1 MGYRAVCRCWRSAT
15 DDPRG
20 ASARDPRFRPRHW
33 AMLDEVFQTD
43 ARLFANAA
51 TGRFLRM
58 DLPLLGRGR
67 RYRLVASAPG
77 GDLVLAE
84 ASPPARGARPQPVHR
99 RREARRHDALRGAAA
114 LRGRVRCPCHRR
126 FAHPRPAR
134 RRLRQGLLRRPRQRR
149 LLRVRGELRVRS
161 HQAGRRRW
169 PLRRRRRARVGGV
182 DPGPRGHQDGAPSRR
197 QNHKHMSREPR
208 VPLLRGGIRG
218 GSAAHL
224 QDGQKDRADLQD
236 EHGRGEGDRS
246 LEEVK
251 SIGGGRAIF
260 VGATRCISINADK
273 FNAIDGNRIYY
284 QERDDLTS
292 ADIYMYELESEET
305 TKIGGAIDSLNPVF
319 LVSTEPPFSP
329 IQLFCSYA
337 DEALRFRLEWE
348 KIVQSLPERLPD
360 DIMASMGADLMGD
373 FEDEFEDFEYEF
385 ND

>member
-1 MGYRAVCRCWRSAT
+1 MADWSTLPADLINRIARCFLHTGDLDHYMGYRAVCRGWRSAT

-20 ASARDPRFRPRHW
+20 ASAREPRFRPRHW

-43 ARLFANAA
+43 ARLFVNAA
-51 TGRFLRM
+51 TGRFLRR

-99 RREARRHDALRGAAA
+99 RHDALRRGAAI
-114 LRGRVRCPCHRR
+114 RGRVY
-126 FAHPRPAR
+126 FADPDSEGFSVFEESYACA
-134 RRLRQGLLRRPRQRR
+134 LISLA
-149 LLRVRGELRVRS
+149 V
-161 HQAGRRRW
+161 
-169 PLRRRRRARVGGV
+169 VGGRYAAAGEQGSV
-182 DPGPRGHQDGAPSRR
+182 ASIL
-197 QNHKHMSREPR
+197 
-208 VPLLRGGIRG
+208 VPEAIKTRLSLAVKITNTCRANPAFRCFVVESAGEALLIFK
-218 GSAAHL
+218 
-224 QDGQKDRADLQD
+224 KDRKIVQIYKMST
-236 EHGRGEGDRS
+236 EGGEGDRW

-273 FNAIDGNRIYY
+273 FNAIDDNRIYY

-292 ADIYMYELESEET
+292 AEIYMYELESEET
-305 TKIGGAIDSLNPVF
+305 IKIGGAIDSLNPVF

-337 DEALRFRLEWE
+337 DEARRFRPEWE
-348 KIVQSLPERLPD
+348 KLLVCCKASLSGFLMTLWLP
-360 DIMASMGADLMGD
+360 SVLT
-373 FEDEFEDFEYEF
+373 
-385 ND
+385 

>member
-1 MGYRAVCRCWRSAT
+1 
-15 DDPRG
+15 
-20 ASARDPRFRPRHW
+20 
-33 AMLDEVFQTD
+33 
-43 ARLFANAA
+43 
-51 TGRFLRM
+51 
-58 DLPLLGRGR
+58 
-67 RYRLVASAPG
+67 
-77 GDLVLAE
+77 
-84 ASPPARGARPQPVHR
+84 
-99 RREARRHDALRGAAA
+99 
-114 LRGRVRCPCHRR
+114 
-126 FAHPRPAR
+126 
-134 RRLRQGLLRRPRQRR
+134 
-149 LLRVRGELRVRS
+149 
-161 HQAGRRRW
+161 
-169 PLRRRRRARVGGV
+169 
-182 DPGPRGHQDGAPSRR
+182 
-197 QNHKHMSREPR
+197 
-208 VPLLRGGIRG
+208 
-218 GSAAHL
+218 
-224 QDGQKDRADLQD
+224 
-236 EHGRGEGDRS
+236 
-246 LEEVK
+246 VK